1 MRKIIVIV
9 VFALAFYTVKAQVG
23 EYRND
28 FSIGANAGY
37 VLSNV
42 DFLPRV
48 TQGLHGGLTGGL
60 SARYVCEKYF
70 NTICS
75 IYGELNY
82 VQAGWK
88 ESILDQKDNPV
99 INEETGLAEQ
109 YERTINYI
117 QVPVFAHLAW
127 GKEHKGM
134 QFFFQ
139 AGPQIGFLLGD
150 RVSKN
155 FEIENR
161 NRVDRANNVV
171 QQDTMDI
178 QHTFDYG
185 IAAGAGIEYSHP
197 RIGHFLLEA
206 RYYYGL
212 ANIYKDS
219 KRDFFAKSSLGNI
232 VIKLTYL
239 FDVSRTKR
247 SKRNHSN

>member
-9 VFALAFYTVKAQVG
+9 VFAWAFHVVKAQVG

-28 FSIGANAGY
+28 FSVGANAGY

-48 TQGLHGGLTGGL
+48 TQGLHGGFTGGL
-60 SARYVCEKYF
+60 SVRYVCEKYF

-75 IYGELNY
+75 IYGEVNY

-88 ESILDQKDNPV
+88 ESILDQEDNAV

-109 YERTINYI
+109 FERTINYI
-117 QVPVFAHLAW
+117 QIPVFAHLAW

-150 RVSKN
+150 RVNKN

-161 NRVDRANNVV
+161 NRVDRANSVV

-178 QHTFDYG
+178 QHSFDYG
-185 IAAGAGIEYSHP
+185 IAAGAGIALNSGTFSNSGV
-197 RIGHFLLEA
+197 RAAATGTTNGTININTNGTTA
-206 RYYYGL
+206 DVAVKGL
-212 ANIYKDS
+212 AALAY
-219 KRDFFAKSSLGNI
+219 I
-232 VIKLTYL
+232 V
-239 FDVSRTKR
+239 VVG
-247 SKRNHSN
+247 